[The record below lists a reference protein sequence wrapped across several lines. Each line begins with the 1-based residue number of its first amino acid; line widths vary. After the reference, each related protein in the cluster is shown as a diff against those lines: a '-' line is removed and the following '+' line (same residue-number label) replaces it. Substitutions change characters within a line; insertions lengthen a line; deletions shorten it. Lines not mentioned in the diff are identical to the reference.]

1 MPTVTKPAPTASPP
15 GALAA
20 APKRPYRSLAL
31 LALVF
36 GLATLAALVSWKRR
50 SQLPAPPPTAG
61 VRTASIGPGIVHP
74 TIRLT
79 GVTEARNALSL
90 LAPELSGSR
99 AGRNRTASGATA
111 QPASSTA
118 SSSPSSSPTF
128 FSAPSA
134 TSAFRSA
141 TTRFGGGA
149 LRGSAAAPS
158 AAPTAAAPKASGA
171 LGTSGLGSTGDQLP
185 GGAQGPSSTGASG
198 TGDSEW
204 RIVLQDVVP
213 PGAQVKAGQ
222 VVAEFDR
229 QYMLLRLDDY
239 KSSAIESAAAL
250 ATQRADLGTIRKAH
264 DEQIHSAQ
272 AALEKAR
279 LDMKTIPVL
288 SAIAA
293 ENTRLAFDEA
303 QARYQQLLKERPFLA
318 ASQDAEIRNSEMDL
332 EEANLEMK
340 RARENADKMVVH
352 SPMNGLAVMETTWRG
367 GDFGKI
373 QKGDEVWTGE
383 PFMRIVDPSSMV
395 VNATV
400 NQVDVQRLH
409 LGAPAR
415 IHFDA
420 YPDLTLNATVD
431 RIGAMAIEAGDR
443 GAYVRQVPVRLRI
456 EGKSDR
462 LTPDMSVSVDVETE
476 PPLPGGA
483 VAPLGALF
491 EDRAGGF
498 FVFVQDDS
506 GWTRRKVS
514 IARKDD
520 LAAVISSGLRRGDVV
535 ALDWP
540 PNAGNP

>member
-1 MPTVTKPAPTASPP
+1 M
-15 GALAA
+15 
-20 APKRPYRSLAL
+20 
-31 LALVF
+31 
-36 GLATLAALVSWKRR
+36 
-50 SQLPAPPPTAG
+50 
-61 VRTASIGPGIVHP
+61 
-74 TIRLT
+74 
-79 GVTEARNALSL
+79 
-90 LAPELSGSR
+90 
-99 AGRNRTASGATA
+99 
-111 QPASSTA
+111 
-118 SSSPSSSPTF
+118 
-128 FSAPSA
+128 
-134 TSAFRSA
+134 
-141 TTRFGGGA
+141 
-149 LRGSAAAPS
+149 RGSAAAP
-158 AAPTAAAPKASGA
+158 ATAPNAAAPKASGA
-171 LGTSGLGSTGDQLP
+171 LGAGGLGSTADQLP
-185 GGAQGPSSTGASG
+185 GGSQGPSSTGASG
-198 TGDSEW
+198 GGGGDSEW

-213 PGAQVKAGQ
+213 PGTQVKAWQ

-239 KSSAIESAAAL
+239 KTSATESAAAL

-303 QARYQQLLKERPFLA
+303 QARYRQLLKERLFLA

-352 SPMNGLAVMETTWRG
+352 APMNGLTVMETTWRG

-400 NQVDVQRLH
+400 NQVDVQRLR

-431 RIGAMAIEAGDR
+431 RIGAIAIETGDR
-443 GAYVRQVPVRLRI
+443 GAYVRHVPVRLRI
-456 EGKSDR
+456 QGKSDR

-506 GWTRRKVS
+506 GWTRRKVV

-540 PNAGNP
+540 PNAGTP